1 MRHDAEIGEKYI
13 SAFPYL
19 RKWIN
24 ECNCCHEKGYNPDM
38 PEHVG
43 GKYSLAADYIRKNF
57 KPLQLNSDGLCPHC
71 ESILKGEKLQIINDE
86 PKTQKRIRHK
96 TKSIIVSD
104 EQITAFKTIVNAIS
118 YESFIEG
125 INNGTIQKIEFEI
138 KDYAHYKKCVIRRR
152 DDFIDILLT
161 KDGSEN
167 VGFFRTF
174 EENCKL
180 FKIKGA
186 TYTLKQ
192 VWNKVVIS
200 QVTIKE

>member
-1 MRHDAEIGEKYI
+1 M
-13 SAFPYL
+13 
-19 RKWIN
+19 
-24 ECNCCHEKGYNPDM
+24 
-38 PEHVG
+38 
-43 GKYSLAADYIRKNF
+43 
-57 KPLQLNSDGLCPHC
+57 
-71 ESILKGEKLQIINDE
+71 
-86 PKTQKRIRHK
+86 RHK

-104 EQITAFKTIVNAIS
+104 EQITAFKKMENVIP

-152 DDFIDILLT
+152 NDFIDILLT

-174 EENCKL
+174 KENYKL

-200 QVTIKE
+200 QAIIKE